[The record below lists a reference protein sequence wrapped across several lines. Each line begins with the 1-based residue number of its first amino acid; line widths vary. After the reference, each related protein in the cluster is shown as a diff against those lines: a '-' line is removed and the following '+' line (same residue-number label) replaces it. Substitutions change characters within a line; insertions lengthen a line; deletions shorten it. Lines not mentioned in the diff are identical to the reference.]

1 MMLMLALMQLQN
13 RFNSSLMYF
22 AIIIQ
27 VRLQENVL
35 LYLFRNI
42 FDNSWVNVYWDWSDV
57 AW

>member
-22 AIIIQ
+22 AIIIH

-35 LYLFRNI
+35 LYLFRNT
-42 FDNSWVNVYWDWSDV
+42 FENSWVNVYWDWSDV